1 MELKQCIETRR
12 SVRRF
17 REDPVPQETLRELI
31 RLASYAPSWKN
42 SQTVRWL
49 PVTDRALLQRLAAGP
64 ALGHPG
70 NQGILESCPLLLIET
85 CISGRSGFERDGS
98 YSTPKGDRWEMFD
111 AGVAA
116 QTLCLAAHDMGLGT
130 VIMGVFEESE
140 VRKVIEIPE
149 GEEVAAIIAI
159 GHPAEQPQA
168 PARKDVDTLLRVI
181 E

>member
-70 NQGILESCPLLLIET
+70 IQGILESCPLLLIET

-116 QTLCLAAHDMGLGT
+116 QTLCLAAHDMAETVGLDSTRT
-130 VIMGVFEESE
+130 VSCMIAVGYPDQQPLMPK
-140 VRKVIEIPE
+140 RKT
-149 GEEVAAIIAI
+149 
-159 GHPAEQPQA
+159 
-168 PARKDVDTLLRVI
+168 VDELLS
-181 E
+181 

>member
-17 REDPVPQETLRELI
+17 TDEPVSQEALRELI

-42 SQTVRWL
+42 TQTVRWL
-49 PVTDRALLQRLAAGP
+49 SVTDRAVMQSLADGP

-70 NQGILESCPLLLIET
+70 NRDVISSAPMLLVET

-111 AGVAA
+111 AGIAA
-116 QTLCLAAHDMGLGT
+116 QTLCLAANDMGLGSVILGAIDT
-130 VIMGVFEESE
+130 VAVAE
-140 VRKVIEIPE
+140 VLGLDSARTVSC
-149 GEEVAAIIAI
+149 IIAV
-159 GHPAEQPQA
+159 GHPDQQPLM
-168 PARKDVDTLLRVI
+168 PKRKTVDELLS
-181 E
+181 

>member
-17 REDPVPQETLRELI
+17 TDEPVSQEALRELI

-42 SQTVRWL
+42 TQTVRWL
-49 PVTDRALLQRLAAGP
+49 SVTDRAVMQSLADGP

-70 NQGILESCPLLLIET
+70 NRDVISSAPMLLVET

-111 AGVAA
+111 AGIAA
-116 QTLCLAAHDMGLGT
+116 QTLCLAANDMGLGT
-130 VIMGVFEESE
+130 VILGAIDTVAVAE
-140 VRKVIEIPE
+140 VLGLDSTRTVSC
-149 GEEVAAIIAI
+149 IIAV
-159 GHPAEQPQA
+159 GHPDQQPLM
-168 PARKDVDTLLRVI
+168 PKRKTVDELLG
-181 E
+181 

>member
-17 REDPVPQETLRELI
+17 RKDPVPQETLRELI

-130 VIMGVFEESE
+130 VIMGAIDTVAVAETVGLDSTRT
-140 VRKVIEIPE
+140 VSCMIAVGYPDQQPLMPKRKT
-149 GEEVAAIIAI
+149 
-159 GHPAEQPQA
+159 
-168 PARKDVDTLLRVI
+168 VDELLS
-181 E
+181 

>member
-49 PVTDRALLQRLAAGP
+49 PVTDLALLQRLAAGP

-130 VIMGVFEESE
+130 VIMGAIDTVAVAETVGLDSTRT
-140 VRKVIEIPE
+140 VSCMIAVGYPDQQPLMPKRKT
-149 GEEVAAIIAI
+149 
-159 GHPAEQPQA
+159 
-168 PARKDVDTLLRVI
+168 VDELLS
-181 E
+181 

>member
-17 REDPVPQETLRELI
+17 TDEPVSQEALRELI

-42 SQTVRWL
+42 TQTVRWL
-49 PVTDRALLQRLAAGP
+49 SVTDRAVMQSLADGP

-70 NQGILESCPLLLIET
+70 NRDVISSAPMLLVET

-111 AGVAA
+111 AGIAA
-116 QTLCLAAHDMGLGT
+116 QTLCLAANDMGLGT
-130 VIMGVFEESE
+130 VILGAIDTVAVAE
-140 VRKVIEIPE
+140 VLGLDSTRTVSC
-149 GEEVAAIIAI
+149 IIAV
-159 GHPAEQPQA
+159 GHPDQQPLM
-168 PARKDVDTLLRVI
+168 PKRKTVDELLS
-181 E
+181 

>member
-130 VIMGVFEESE
+130 VIMGAIDTVAVAETVGLDSTRT
-140 VRKVIEIPE
+140 VSCMIAVGYPDQQPLMPKRKT
-149 GEEVAAIIAI
+149 
-159 GHPAEQPQA
+159 
-168 PARKDVDTLLRVI
+168 VDELLS
-181 E
+181 

>member
-85 CISGRSGFERDGS
+85 CISGRSCFERDGS

-130 VIMGVFEESE
+130 VIMGAIDTVAVAETVGLDSTRT
-140 VRKVIEIPE
+140 VSCMIAVGYPDQQPLMPKRKT
-149 GEEVAAIIAI
+149 
-159 GHPAEQPQA
+159 
-168 PARKDVDTLLRVI
+168 VDELLS
-181 E
+181 

>member
-17 REDPVPQETLRELI
+17 TDEPVSQEALRELI

-42 SQTVRWL
+42 TQTVRWL
-49 PVTDRALLQRLAAGP
+49 SVTDRAVMQRLADGP

-70 NQGILESCPLLLIET
+70 NRDVINSAPMLLVET

-111 AGVAA
+111 AGIAA
-116 QTLCLAAHDMGLGT
+116 QTLCLAANDMGLGT
-130 VIMGVFEESE
+130 VILGAIDTVAVAEVLGLESTRT
-140 VRKVIEIPE
+140 VSC
-149 GEEVAAIIAI
+149 IIAV
-159 GHPAEQPQA
+159 GHPDQQPLM
-168 PARKDVDTLLRVI
+168 PRRKTVDELLS
-181 E
+181 

>member
-17 REDPVPQETLRELI
+17 TDEPVSQEALRELI

-42 SQTVRWL
+42 TQTVRWL
-49 PVTDRALLQRLAAGP
+49 SVTDRAVMQSLADGP

-70 NQGILESCPLLLIET
+70 NRDVISSAPMLLVET

-111 AGVAA
+111 AGIAA
-116 QTLCLAAHDMGLGT
+116 QTLCLAANDMGLGSVILGAIDT
-130 VIMGVFEESE
+130 VAVAE
-140 VRKVIEIPE
+140 VLGLDSTRTVSC
-149 GEEVAAIIAI
+149 IIAV
-159 GHPAEQPQA
+159 GHPDQQPLM
-168 PARKDVDTLLRVI
+168 PKRKTVDELLS
-181 E
+181 

>member
-130 VIMGVFEESE
+130 VIMGA
-140 VRKVIEIPE
+140 IDT
-149 GEEVAAIIAI
+149 VAVAETVGLDSTRTVSCMIAV
-159 GHPAEQPQA
+159 GYPDQQPLM
-168 PARKDVDTLLRVI
+168 PKRRTVDELLS
-181 E
+181 

>member
-1 MELKQCIETRR
+1 MEAKQCIETRR

-17 REDPVPQETLRELI
+17 KDEAVPEETLRELI

-49 PVTDRALLQRLAAGP
+49 PVTDRAVLQRLAAGP

-85 CISGRSGFERDGS
+85 CITGRSGFERDGS

-130 VIMGVFEESE
+130 VIMG
-140 VRKVIEIPE
+140 
-149 GEEVAAIIAI
+149 AI
-159 GHPAEQPQA
+159 
-168 PARKDVDTLLRVI
+168 DTLAVAEVVGLDSSRSVSCMI
-181 E
+181 ALGWPDQQPLMPKRKTVDELLS

>member
-116 QTLCLAAHDMGLGT
+116 QTLCLAAHDMSLGT
-130 VIMGVFEESE
+130 VIMGAIDTVAVAETVGLDSTRT
-140 VRKVIEIPE
+140 VSCMIAVGYPDQQPLMPKRKT
-149 GEEVAAIIAI
+149 
-159 GHPAEQPQA
+159 
-168 PARKDVDTLLRVI
+168 VDELLS
-181 E
+181 

>member
-130 VIMGVFEESE
+130 VIMGAIDTVAVAETVGLDSTRTVSCMIAVGYPDQQPFMPK
-140 VRKVIEIPE
+140 RKT
-149 GEEVAAIIAI
+149 
-159 GHPAEQPQA
+159 
-168 PARKDVDTLLRVI
+168 VDELLS
-181 E
+181 